1 MSTGSLFLTFVRY
14 GDQRQHGSS
23 HDSNYPHTKYHP
35 GDTFAAVQDD
45 SSTTFSTAG
54 ACGQDS
60 SSKGMLIQSLET
72 DSDSW
77 LDLLNLSALEPTNAE
92 LLDRNTALPIL
103 KSFQLDYDDHQIS
116 IKEGATS
123 FYLNNPAQP
132 DHT

>member
-1 MSTGSLFLTFVRY
+1 
-14 GDQRQHGSS
+14 
-23 HDSNYPHTKYHP
+23 
-35 GDTFAAVQDD
+35 
-45 SSTTFSTAG
+45 
-54 ACGQDS
+54 
-60 SSKGMLIQSLET
+60 MLIQSLET

-77 LDLLNLSALEPTNAE
+77 LDLLDLSALEPTNAE

-103 KSFQLDYDDHQIS
+103 KSFQLNYDDHQIS